1 MENEFLKARESQ
13 LKAEVQ
19 ESKVGSAWFSGGGGL
34 GWGVQRLAGLQV
46 RRTHLEVAVRSSD
59 VAAETL
65 NF

>member
-1 MENEFLKARESQ
+1 MENGLKARESQ

-19 ESKVGSAWFSGGGGL
+19 ESKVCSTWFSGGGGL

-46 RRTHLEVAVRSSD
+46 RRAQLEAAIRSSG

-65 NF
+65 SF